1 MHVRVFCT
9 ASRHTYYSRGLT
21 IRPHRERKTCYLFLS
36 LYTMVSQTMG
46 RELMEFLIYSEKDR
60 RILSNS
66 LKYLYVRILLES
78 Q

>member
-1 MHVRVFCT
+1 
-9 ASRHTYYSRGLT
+9 
-21 IRPHRERKTCYLFLS
+21 
-36 LYTMVSQTMG
+36 MVSQTMG

-66 LKYLYVRILLES
+66 LKYFYVRLLLES